1 MRKGSEK
8 TIFYLSF
15 LIFLFYLGMGIVFS
29 QPVTEAEKEPQIRL
43 GEVTF
48 KIRELESTPSPPR
61 MLEVH
66 IEILNRSQKF
76 VAPPDSIKVVVAPR
90 EVKSS
95 DAVFARE
102 FTSTQGETTLNLFL
116 PPRTGREVIFG
127 FTIPEGKVESITF
140 EVQVNPPEGE
150 KKIVTWEER

>member
-1 MRKGSEK
+1 MQPRAEEEKGP
-8 TIFYLSF
+8 
-15 LIFLFYLGMGIVFS
+15 LIHM
-29 QPVTEAEKEPQIRL
+29 

-48 KIRELESTPSPPR
+48 KIGNLKSTPSPPR

-76 VAPPDSIKVVVAPR
+76 VAPPDSIKVVVTPR

-102 FTSTQGETTLNLFL
+102 FTSTQGETTLNLSL
-116 PPRTGREVIFG
+116 PPE
-127 FTIPEGKVESITF
+127 
-140 EVQVNPPEGE
+140 QV
-150 KKIVTWEER
+150 VR